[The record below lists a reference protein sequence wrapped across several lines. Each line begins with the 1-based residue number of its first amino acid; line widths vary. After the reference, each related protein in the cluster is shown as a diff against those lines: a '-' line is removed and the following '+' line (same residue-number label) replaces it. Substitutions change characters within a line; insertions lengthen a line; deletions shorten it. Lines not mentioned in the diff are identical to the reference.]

1 MRILGIDPGLAR
13 VGWAVVDHDHETKS
27 LTAIAFDCFET
38 KKEVETSKRL
48 AQIYDQIMMLIRIHE
63 PDVLAIEQLFFAINA
78 KTAFAV
84 SQARGVILLAGAKK
98 GIPNFVYTP
107 LQVKM
112 IVTGYGRA
120 EKEEV
125 GKRIKKLLK
134 LTKVPKLDD
143 TADALAVAIAHTLSN
158 GVHTNKPYQKPV
170 KKSKAKANGVKKV
183 LPKLQ
188 PLSL

>member
-13 VGWAVVDHDHETKS
+13 VGWAIVDHDLENKT
-27 LTAIAFDCFET
+27 LVAIDFDCFET
-38 KKEVETSKRL
+38 GKEVETSKRL
-48 AQIYDQIMMLIRIHE
+48 AQIYDQMMMLIRVHK

-98 GIPNFVYTP
+98 RIPNFVYTP
-107 LQVKM
+107 LQVKLM
-112 IVTGYGRA
+112 ITGYGRA

-125 GKRIKKLLK
+125 GKIIKKMLK

-143 TADALAVAIAHTLSN
+143 TADALAVAIAHTLAN
-158 GVHTNKPYQKPV
+158 GNHTNKPYVKPV
-170 KKSKAKANGVKKV
+170 KKPRLKSQ
-183 LPKLQ
+183 L
-188 PLSL
+188 LSL